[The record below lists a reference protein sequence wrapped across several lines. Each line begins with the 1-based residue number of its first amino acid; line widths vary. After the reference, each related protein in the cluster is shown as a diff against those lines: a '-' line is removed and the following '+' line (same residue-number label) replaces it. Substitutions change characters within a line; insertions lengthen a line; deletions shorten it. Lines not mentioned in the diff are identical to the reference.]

1 MRLACNDAGSR
12 WPVASDG
19 ENHLPKPS
27 WITLMRT
34 LLSRLLAATLLLA
47 SPMASAALGPKAF
60 AFDPAQLAGTWTES
74 ASNDLACAP
83 GNMQIRIGLDIPRQR
98 IEFRLDRLRKLGD
111 REAADRY
118 SAQILAATPNS
129 LIIRYDN
136 EQRVTMSG
144 KAVEW
149 ELTVVAPGIY
159 RWRATDWARHEVNA
173 VVGIRCQAE

>member
-1 MRLACNDAGSR
+1 MC
-12 WPVASDG
+12 
-19 ENHLPKPS
+19 
-27 WITLMRT
+27 
-34 LLSRLLAATLLLA
+34 RLLFRLITVATLIA
-47 SPMASAALGPKAF
+47 SSVAQAAVGPAAF
-60 AFDPAQLAGTWTES
+60 PFDPAQLAGTWTES
-74 ASNDLACAP
+74 ASNEVACAP
-83 GNMQIRIGLDIPRQR
+83 GNIQMRIELDIPRQR

-118 SAQILAATPNS
+118 SAQILSATPNS

-144 KAVEW
+144 KTVEW

-173 VVGIRCQAE
+173 VVGIRCQAD